1 MAARFLLFRRGK
13 VFYAEDTQ
21 TKQQTSLRTKDR
33 AEAQRL
39 LVAHA
44 ETITQPALN
53 TAIAKVYLS
62 AQDPALVNRTWQ
74 DVIDAYVQQGKVSS
88 QDRSSRAT
96 RSKPFQIIRGLKIV
110 ETTQTHFEA
119 ILKLGGA
126 SANNYLR
133 RLHNF
138 ALKRAWLLSPILPPA
153 MWPTMKSQPRRAV
166 TEAEHTEI
174 IENEHNLEQKHYYEL
189 LWETGGAQSDV
200 AELSWDNVNS
210 EKGVLVY
217 HRKKTGEKC
226 QLSIGASLSELLLK
240 LPQSGYFFP
249 HLRTIEAKHRSC
261 EFKRRCRILKIE
273 GVSLHC
279 YRYAWAQ
286 RAFAAGYPE
295 RFAQAALGH
304 KSKAIHWAYARNA
317 DVVCPPL
324 EDFEGKKNLPMA
336 RPPMESLS
344 AASAY
349 RPH

>member
-1 MAARFLLFRRGK
+1 MAARFRLFRRGK

-74 DVIDAYVQQGKVSS
+74 DVIDAYIQQGKESS

-119 ILKLGGA
+119 VLKLGGA

-133 RLHNF
+133 RLHSF

-153 MWPTMKSQPRRAV
+153 MWPALKSQPRRAI
-166 TEAEHTEI
+166 TD
-174 IENEHNLEQKHYYEL
+174 
-189 LWETGGAQSDV
+189 G
-200 AELSWDNVNS
+200 
-210 EKGVLVY
+210 
-217 HRKKTGEKC
+217 
-226 QLSIGASLSELLLK
+226 
-240 LPQSGYFFP
+240 
-249 HLRTIEAKHRSC
+249 
-261 EFKRRCRILKIE
+261 
-273 GVSLHC
+273 
-279 YRYAWAQ
+279 
-286 RAFAAGYPE
+286 RA
-295 RFAQAALGH
+295 
-304 KSKAIHWAYARNA
+304 
-317 DVVCPPL
+317 
-324 EDFEGKKNLPMA
+324 
-336 RPPMESLS
+336 
-344 AASAY
+344 
-349 RPH
+349 